1 MGRGEEGQENL
12 YSGRVA
18 FSSSQAVVT
27 LQTLVWPA
35 SNNFVVKD
43 KKNTSEKKFMDGMG
57 CPGGR

>member
-35 SNNFVVKD
+35 SKNLVVKD
-43 KKNTSEKKFMDGMG
+43 KITRLRRSVWNMDGMS
-57 CPGGR
+57 GRE